1 MINVQSHCLQ
11 KSIKQKKEPILTMS
25 LLPQV
30 GIVSFVDDVKTPNGE
45 NCYRE
50 QLALAIP
57 TNIRNMKKF
66 VENQHASSGKNF
78 DR

>member
-1 MINVQSHCLQ
+1 
-11 KSIKQKKEPILTMS
+11 MS

-45 NCYRE
+45 NCYKE

-66 VENQHASSGKNF
+66 VDSQHAYAGKKF